1 MRTKWVDIAKGI
13 GIILV
18 VYGHVLRG
26 LHEAN
31 LDMSERFFEV
41 SDALV
46 YGFHMPLFFFL
57 SGMFA
62 AKWARRDL
70 PTATFQK
77 TQSLLY
83 PYVIWSLL
91 QGVIMIA
98 LSSLT
103 NNTEDGLTFSNL
115 GYHIALAPFGQFWFL
130 YALFFIFMLYYALRR
145 LASDTIIMLLSLAMF
160 MMVPVMSGTWA
171 FGSLCSN
178 FAFFVLG
185 SLLFQKGLVDKLLR
199 FKGSLAASSLLFIGV
214 NAAYISVL
222 DSLGTY
228 ALQAVQFAVALIGI
242 AFIINISYQLSQW
255 KSSVLTAIGSA
266 SMTIYL
272 VHILAGSG
280 TRIVLTKML
289 HFDNVAGHLI
299 LGTLVGVLAP
309 MAVQALVDRIK
320 PAAYLFTINRS
331 KAKEA

>member
-1 MRTKWVDIAKGI
+1 MRTRWVDIAKGI

-31 LDMSERFFEV
+31 LEMSEKFFEV

-57 SGMFA
+57 SGMFV
-62 AKWARRDL
+62 AKWAKRDW
-70 PTATFQK
+70 PTATLQK
-77 TQSLLY
+77 TRSLLY
-83 PYVIWSLL
+83 PYLIWSLL
-91 QGVIMIA
+91 QGVIMISLA
-98 LSSLT
+98 SLT
-103 NNTEDGLTFSNL
+103 NNTEDSLTYANL
-115 GYHIALAPFGQFWFL
+115 GYHIAIEPFGQFWFL

-145 LASDTIIMLLSLAMF
+145 LAHNTIIMLLSMVLF
-160 MMVPVMSGTWA
+160 MMVPVVSGIWA
-171 FGSLCSN
+171 FGSFCTY
-178 FAFFVLG
+178 FAYFVLG
-185 SLLFQKGLVDKLLR
+185 SLLFQKGLVDKLLQLR
-199 FKGSLAASSLLFIGV
+199 GSLAASSLLFVGV

-222 DSLGTY
+222 DSLGAY
-228 ALQAVQFAVALIGI
+228 ALQAIQFIVAVIGI
-242 AFIINISYQLSQW
+242 AFIINLSYRLSQRQ
-255 KSSVLTAIGSA
+255 SSVLTAIGSA

-280 TRIVLTKML
+280 TRIVLTKLL
-289 HFDNVAGHLI
+289 HFDNVAGHLV

-309 MAVQALVDRIK
+309 MAVQAVVERIK
-320 PAAYLFTINRS
+320 PAAYLFTINRG